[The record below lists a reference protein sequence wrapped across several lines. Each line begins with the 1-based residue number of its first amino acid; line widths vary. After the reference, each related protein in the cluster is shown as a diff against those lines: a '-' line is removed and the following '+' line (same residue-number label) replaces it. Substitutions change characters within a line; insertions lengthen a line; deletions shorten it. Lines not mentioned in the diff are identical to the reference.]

1 MLIIKNPGNR
11 NTLYS
16 LDATGFTRPNTA
28 AQAGRTLGRISANAP
43 AGALGGMA
51 AQMVGNY
58 IVSIAADDG
67 STADIP
73 RPIGFFLNDAAGQAF
88 ENTPAIASGK
98 LTVMTA
104 PGSYETDIY
113 ETVNEDNSPLA
124 IAWANS
130 IGRDLYVS
138 DFGLLTTENTGSIVV
153 GKVTQAPSTTNP
165 FLGFNT
171 LI

>member
-51 AQMVGNY
+51 AMMVGNY
-58 IVSIAADDG
+58 VVSIAADDG
-67 STADIP
+67 STADVP

-113 ETVNEDNSPLA
+113 ETLTEAGGALPGGGYLVN
-124 IAWANS
+124 
-130 IGRDLYVS
+130 DLLYGS
-138 DFGLLTTENTGSIVV
+138 KNGLLTKDSASNATVV
-153 GKVTQAPSTTNP
+153 GIVAKVPSPTDP
-165 FLGFNT
+165 WLGFN
-171 LI
+171 LKV